1 MVGAEAEV
9 AAADS
14 LDSREVWHPRR
25 RQAGLHAPTQAPE
38 NLSPQW
44 YHPTAPSLFLQSCPS
59 NSDGH
64 LQDAQ

>member
-1 MVGAEAEV
+1 MVGPEADV

-14 LDSREVWHPRR
+14 LDSGEVWHSRR

-44 YHPTAPSLFLQSCPS
+44 HHPTAPSLFFQPCPS
-59 NSDGH
+59 DSDGH